1 MLIYTILIFT
11 FTTLILILQQL
22 QIQDLKNEVEFLNV
36 MREYE
41 TKEKRK
47 YGR

>member
-1 MLIYTILIFT
+1 MLYTILIFT
-11 FTTLILILQQL
+11 FTTLVLILQQL
-22 QIQDLKNEVEFLNV
+22 QIQDLKNEVEFLNI

-41 TKEKRK
+41 TKEKK